1 MRTFVAIDLD
11 PEIKKK
17 ITLFIE
23 KLDRFHP
30 NIKWIKS
37 QGMHLTLKFI
47 GEIPENKAADIQ
59 VTLNDIASW
68 HAGFPLKVVGTGI
81 FPEGS
86 RLPRVLWVGIEN
98 RSELIAVQKD
108 LESKLEKLSI
118 PREKRMFHPHLTLGR
133 VKSAQNIAPVLE
145 ELSDHTNTRFGSM
158 EVKKITFFKS
168 VLKPS
173 GAEYSVLSE
182 IKLK

>member
-11 PEIKKK
+11 PEIKKG
-17 ITLFIE
+17 IILLIE
-23 KLDRFHP
+23 KLDRFRA
-30 NIKWIKS
+30 NIKWIKP
-37 QGMHLTLKFI
+37 QGMHLTLKFT
-47 GEIPENKAADIQ
+47 GEIPENKADDIQ
-59 VTLNDIASW
+59 AALKDISLW
-68 HAGFPLKVVGTGI
+68 HEGFHMKIVGTGR

-86 RLPRVLWVGIEN
+86 RFPRVLWVGIEN
-98 RSELIAVQKD
+98 SSELIAMQKD
-108 LESKLEKLSI
+108 LESRLEKLSI

-133 VKSAQNIAPVLE
+133 VKSAQNIAPVLK

-158 EVKKITFFKS
+158 DVKKITFFRS
-168 VLKPS
+168 ILKPT